1 VVGSPLL
8 GRVLVVDD
16 VITAGTAIRESLEI
30 IRNAGAQ
37 PAAVALALDR
47 QERGQ
52 GNTSAVQEIESQH
65 GLTCVSIVTLADLIE
80 TLSNPPDGHAR
91 ISAEQLTL
99 LRDYRQR
106 YGVS

>member
-1 VVGSPLL
+1 M
-8 GRVLVVDD
+8 
-16 VITAGTAIRESLEI
+16 
-30 IRNAGAQ
+30 
-37 PAAVALALDR
+37 ALDR

-52 GNTSAVQEIESQH
+52 GNSSAVQEIESQH

-80 TLSNPPDGHAR
+80 TLASPPDGQVR
-91 ISAEQLTL
+91 ISAEQLTS